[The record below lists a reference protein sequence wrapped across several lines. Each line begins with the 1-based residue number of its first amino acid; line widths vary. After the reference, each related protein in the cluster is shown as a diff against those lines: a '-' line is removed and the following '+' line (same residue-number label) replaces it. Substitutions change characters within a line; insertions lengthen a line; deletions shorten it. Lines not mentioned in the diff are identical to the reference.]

1 MENYNQT
8 NQEAMSVKDWL
19 ITLFLTAIPVV
30 GFIMLLVWAFGDGTN
45 KTKSNFA
52 KAGLILMLVGIV
64 FYILIFV
71 VFAAAFMAGL
81 EGGNTY

>member
-1 MENYNQT
+1 LENYNQT

-30 GFIMLLVWAFGDGTN
+30 GFIMLLVWAFGDGAN